1 MEAIKGSDVNVPDAV
16 FAWMLDGRGGVKP
29 LENTDVIDEAHPCWL
44 HLNYVHHDSAQWL
57 ATTPLL
63 PNNVRDALAG
73 ESTRPRVSR
82 LGEGTLI
89 TLRCI
94 NGSTDE
100 RPDQLVAMR
109 VYMDGRLIVST
120 RQRKVLALD
129 DVVSDLEEGTG
140 PTDCGGWLVDVC
152 DALTDHSSEFIE
164 QLHDKIIDLEDNL
177 LDQQIPP
184 RGFLA
189 LLRKQLIVMRRYMA
203 PQRDVYARLAS
214 ERLPWMSDD
223 QRRRMQDIADR
234 LGRGLDEIDA
244 CIARTGVMAD
254 EIAQVMQENLARRT
268 YTMSLMA
275 MVFLPSTFLTGLF
288 GVNLGGIPGGGWQFG
303 FSIFCILLVVLIVV
317 LPVRAES
324 KTSVPGMVHDQSSSG
339 STLFIEPMAVVNLNN
354 ELKELFLKEQE
365 EIDRILADLS
375 NRVAENANG
384 IRQDYTV
391 LAELDF
397 IFAKAELAKSYNGV
411 APVFNEEGRINIR
424 KGRHPLLDPK
434 KVVPIDVRLGADFR
448 QLIVT
453 GPNTGGKTVSL
464 KTVNFIKACI

>member
-152 DALTDHSSEFIE
+152 DALTDHSSEFY
-164 QLHDKIIDLEDNL
+164 
-177 LDQQIPP
+177 
-184 RGFLA
+184 RA
-189 LLRKQLIVMRRYMA
+189 A
-203 PQRDVYARLAS
+203 AR
-214 ERLPWMSDD
+214 
-223 QRRRMQDIADR
+223 
-234 LGRGLDEIDA
+234 
-244 CIARTGVMAD
+244 
-254 EIAQVMQENLARRT
+254 
-268 YTMSLMA
+268 
-275 MVFLPSTFLTGLF
+275 
-288 GVNLGGIPGGGWQFG
+288 
-303 FSIFCILLVVLIVV
+303 
-317 LPVRAES
+317 
-324 KTSVPGMVHDQSSSG
+324 
-339 STLFIEPMAVVNLNN
+339 
-354 ELKELFLKEQE
+354 
-365 EIDRILADLS
+365 
-375 NRVAENANG
+375 
-384 IRQDYTV
+384 
-391 LAELDF
+391 
-397 IFAKAELAKSYNGV
+397 
-411 APVFNEEGRINIR
+411 
-424 KGRHPLLDPK
+424 
-434 KVVPIDVRLGADFR
+434 
-448 QLIVT
+448 
-453 GPNTGGKTVSL
+453 
-464 KTVNFIKACI
+464 

>member
-189 LLRKQLIVMRRYMA
+189 LLRKQLIVMRRYIGTA
-203 PQRDVYARLAS
+203 
-214 ERLPWMSDD
+214 
-223 QRRRMQDIADR
+223 
-234 LGRGLDEIDA
+234 
-244 CIARTGVMAD
+244 T
-254 EIAQVMQENLARRT
+254 
-268 YTMSLMA
+268 
-275 MVFLPSTFLTGLF
+275 
-288 GVNLGGIPGGGWQFG
+288 
-303 FSIFCILLVVLIVV
+303 
-317 LPVRAES
+317 
-324 KTSVPGMVHDQSSSG
+324 
-339 STLFIEPMAVVNLNN
+339 
-354 ELKELFLKEQE
+354 
-365 EIDRILADLS
+365 
-375 NRVAENANG
+375 
-384 IRQDYTV
+384 
-391 LAELDF
+391 
-397 IFAKAELAKSYNGV
+397 
-411 APVFNEEGRINIR
+411 
-424 KGRHPLLDPK
+424 
-434 KVVPIDVRLGADFR
+434 
-448 QLIVT
+448 
-453 GPNTGGKTVSL
+453 
-464 KTVNFIKACI
+464 

>member
-16 FAWMLDGRGGVKP
+16 FAWLLDGRGGVKP
-29 LENTDVIDEAHPCWL
+29 LEDNDVIDSQHPCWL
-44 HLNYVHHDSAQWL
+44 HLNYTHPDSARWL
-57 ATTPLL
+57 ASTPLL

-73 ESTRPRVSR
+73 ESSRPRVSR
-82 LGEGTLI
+82 MGEGTLI

-109 VYMDGRLIVST
+109 LYMDERFIVST

-129 DVVSDLEEGTG
+129 DVVSDLQEGTG
-140 PTDCGGWLVDVC
+140 PVDCGGWLVDVC
-152 DALTDHSSEFIE
+152 DALTDHASEFIE
-164 QLHDKIIDLEDNL
+164 ELHDKIIDLEDNL

-223 QRRRMQDIADR
+223 HRRRMQDIADR

-244 CIARTGVMAD
+244 CIARTSIMAD
-254 EIAQVMQENLARRT
+254 EIAQVMQESLARRT

-288 GVNLGGIPGGGWQFG
+288 GVNLGGIPGGGWRFG
-303 FSIFCILLVVLIVV
+303 FSLFCILLVVLIGGVT
-317 LPVRAES
+317 LWLHRS
-324 KTSVPGMVHDQSSSG
+324 KW
-339 STLFIEPMAVVNLNN
+339 L
-354 ELKELFLKEQE
+354 
-365 EIDRILADLS
+365 
-375 NRVAENANG
+375 
-384 IRQDYTV
+384 
-391 LAELDF
+391 
-397 IFAKAELAKSYNGV
+397 
-411 APVFNEEGRINIR
+411 
-424 KGRHPLLDPK
+424 
-434 KVVPIDVRLGADFR
+434 
-448 QLIVT
+448 
-453 GPNTGGKTVSL
+453 
-464 KTVNFIKACI
+464 

>member
-129 DVVSDLEEGTG
+129 DVVSDLKRALVRPIAG
-140 PTDCGGWLVDVC
+140 DGWLCVRCVDR
-152 DALTDHSSEFIE
+152 SFQRIY

-214 ERLPWMSDD
+214 ERLPWMSHD

-234 LGRGLDEIDA
+234 LGRGLD
-244 CIARTGVMAD
+244 G
-254 EIAQVMQENLARRT
+254 NRRL
-268 YTMSLMA
+268 Y
-275 MVFLPSTFLTGLF
+275 STDWRD
-288 GVNLGGIPGGGWQFG
+288 GG
-303 FSIFCILLVVLIVV
+303 
-317 LPVRAES
+317 
-324 KTSVPGMVHDQSSSG
+324 
-339 STLFIEPMAVVNLNN
+339 
-354 ELKELFLKEQE
+354 
-365 EIDRILADLS
+365 
-375 NRVAENANG
+375 
-384 IRQDYTV
+384 
-391 LAELDF
+391 
-397 IFAKAELAKSYNGV
+397 
-411 APVFNEEGRINIR
+411 
-424 KGRHPLLDPK
+424 
-434 KVVPIDVRLGADFR
+434 
-448 QLIVT
+448 
-453 GPNTGGKTVSL
+453 
-464 KTVNFIKACI
+464 

>member
-16 FAWMLDGRGGVKP
+16 YAWLLDGKGGVKT
-29 LENTDVIDEAHPCWL
+29 LSNDDVIDEQHPCWL
-44 HLNYVHHDSAQWL
+44 HLNYTNQESAAWL

-73 ESTRPRVSR
+73 DSLRPRVSR

-109 VYMDGRLIVST
+109 LYMDERLIVST

-129 DVVSDLEEGTG
+129 DIVYDLQEGTG
-140 PTDCGGWLVDVC
+140 PTDVGGWLVDVC
-152 DALTDHSSEFIE
+152 DALTDHASEFIE
-164 QLHDKIIDLEDNL
+164 VLHDKIIDLEDNL

-214 ERLPWMSDD
+214 ERFPWMNDD
-223 QRRRMQDIADR
+223 QRRRMQDISDR

-244 CIARTGVMAD
+244 CIARTGVMTD
-254 EIAQVMQENLARRT
+254 EITQVMQESLSRRS

-288 GVNLGGIPGGGWQFG
+288 GVNLGGIPGGGWHLG
-303 FSIFCILLVVLIVV
+303 FAIFCLMLVVLIGGVTWW
-317 LPVRAES
+317 LHRS
-324 KTSVPGMVHDQSSSG
+324 KW
-339 STLFIEPMAVVNLNN
+339 L
-354 ELKELFLKEQE
+354 
-365 EIDRILADLS
+365 
-375 NRVAENANG
+375 
-384 IRQDYTV
+384 
-391 LAELDF
+391 
-397 IFAKAELAKSYNGV
+397 
-411 APVFNEEGRINIR
+411 
-424 KGRHPLLDPK
+424 
-434 KVVPIDVRLGADFR
+434 
-448 QLIVT
+448 
-453 GPNTGGKTVSL
+453 
-464 KTVNFIKACI
+464 